1 MKPDTSAPEQT
12 AKTGVDR
19 RTLLTA
25 AGGIAATAAV
35 GGAVWMGTAASQ
47 SKASDI
53 VMMSAMD
60 LSSAIKAKK
69 LSSVEVMTA
78 YLDHI
83 GRVNPKV
90 NPIVSLQEREGLLTQ
105 AAGRDAQLAAGA
117 EPGCAT

>member
-1 MKPDTSAPEQT
+1 MKPDNSAPEQT

-19 RTLLTA
+19 RALLTA

-60 LSSAIKAKK
+60 LSRVPVP
-69 LSSVEVMTA
+69 SSLNCSGFTLYMFFS
-78 YLDHI
+78 
-83 GRVNPKV
+83 
-90 NPIVSLQEREGLLTQ
+90 PISHQKQDWLKGFSTRRE
-105 AAGRDAQLAAGA
+105 
-117 EPGCAT
+117 